1 MVDEKKKVY
10 NSPDPLFLTDKAK
23 MLNDKFYLELN
34 ETVKSY
40 PISKATPDG
49 IAIYNRSETNKEMH
63 EANMVKMLNLQNEYF
78 IYKND
83 VIQSNETIQ
92 KEINEIDKELN
103 GLEAQNKVL
112 STQLDSL
119 KGSSYSAE
127 GLFDDA
133 QITRNQLFFSNIVLF
148 GTIAGLGYMFYK
160 SIKNAN

>member
-1 MVDEKKKVY
+1 MVDGKKKIY
-10 NSPDPLFLTDKAK
+10 NSPDPLFLKEKAK
-23 MLNDKFYLELN
+23 MLNDKFYIQLN

-40 PISKATPDG
+40 PSSKASPDG
-49 IAIYNRSETNKEMH
+49 IAIYNRSETNEEMH
-63 EANMVKMLNLQNEYF
+63 KANMSKMLNLQNEYF

-83 VIQSNETIQ
+83 VIKSNETIQ
-92 KEINEIDKELN
+92 SEIKEIDTQLN

-112 STQLDSL
+112 TTQLESL

-148 GTIAGLGYMFYK
+148 GTIAGIGYMYYK
-160 SIKNAN
+160 KIKNAN

>member
-23 MLNDKFYLELN
+23 MLNDKFYLQLN

-40 PISKATPDG
+40 PSSKATPDG

-83 VIQSNETIQ
+83 VIKSNETIQ
-92 KEINEIDKELN
+92 TEINEIDKEVN

-133 QITRNQLFFSNIVLF
+133 QITRNQLLFSNIVLF
-148 GTIAGLGYMFYK
+148 ATIAGIGYMYYK

>member
-1 MVDEKKKVY
+1 MVDEKKVY

-23 MLNDKFYLELN
+23 ILNDKFYLELN

-83 VIQSNETIQ
+83 VIKSNETIQ